1 MCNLPSA
8 PTLSAPPLFSFFL
21 GTPDLTRMTTALS
34 DKDLGKCVCACAGNE
49 GLGRVEGHVMNGLI
63 MLLPVGS
70 DLLHARPVV
79 QHPQAH

>member
-1 MCNLPSA
+1 MA
-8 PTLSAPPLFSFFL
+8 PHKKTPKKTRSLFAPHCFFPGTLH
-21 GTPDLTRMTTALS
+21 LTRTTTVMS
-34 DKDLGKCVCACAGNE
+34 DKDFGKCICAGAGNE

-79 QHPQAH
+79 

>member
-1 MCNLPSA
+1 MAPHKKTPKKPAPCLPHTAS
-8 PTLSAPPLFSFFL
+8 FL
-21 GTPDLTRMTTALS
+21 GTLHLTRTTTVMS
-34 DKDLGKCVCACAGNE
+34 DKDFGKCICAGAGNE

-79 QHPQAH
+79 QHP